1 MKQWLK
7 RELRPLMDRLLEPN
21 RLARRGFVEP
31 AAVAKMIDEH
41 CAGRANHAHV
51 LFSLMVFERWAEEFT
66 I

>member
-1 MKQWLK
+1 
-7 RELRPLMDRLLEPN
+7 MDRLLEPN